1 MMYGLRTAALRHADA
16 MLCDVTVTVT
26 VTTTED
32 TRALL
37 QDHDLDRPF

>member
-26 VTTTED
+26 TIQD